1 MTNNYK
7 DTALKKYEIFLVF
20 KSIFAVKMP
29 KINSMI
35 TCAWRQINLPKL
47 NECSRYK
54 PFVTAG
60 WHCSGRK
67 LVTDSFPKNILSFL
81 HHEKKTRLFFFF
93 FVFKRLIQFP
103 IINIT
108 TSLARFTLVWA
119 RILKGNSLLCPNKI
133 ANKEWSFN
141 RPSYLL
147 RFIGTAW
154 NREGRTE
161 TVLQTTEGKKQLLR
175 FF

>member
-1 MTNNYK
+1 MNAVDTNHLWQQDDIVLVESLSLIASQK
-7 DTALKKYEIFLVF
+7 ISSLFCTMRKKRD
-20 KSIFAVKMP
+20 
-29 KINSMI
+29 
-35 TCAWRQINLPKL
+35 C
-47 NECSRYK
+47 
-54 PFVTAG
+54 
-60 WHCSGRK
+60 
-67 LVTDSFPKNILSFL
+67 
-81 HHEKKTRLFFFF
+81 FFFF